1 MVSLMKDSSSVVWRI
16 DRAGG
21 GPPDAVTYAQRVA
34 SVGSTV
40 RSIGRAHLLVLRD
53 REQAIRS
60 FLVTPRSSKSAML
73 AGSLASAVGG
83 RHVHEEAGL
92 PELDVSQGVMLLR
105 AAPDDF
111 GAREPMTGFEPTEMP
126 LLVARVLQPGGW
138 VLVSLRRPGKGEVK
152 TARRWFHHRTSGATS
167 HYSLSGDVMV
177 GSLTVGGM
185 DPSVA
190 ETVLTSLAATM
201 PGFDVETS
209 VVSPPGR
216 LAGTGL
222 SLLAGGAGAA
232 AGHMVADSVPVAVA
246 AAGVGGV
253 SAVLHGT
260 GRLPSRA
267 DKVAG
272 SIASGEFSV
281 PGRRSRTQVHAPR
294 SAGTDRRGREVSAAP
309 GTYPFRDEA
318 FLLVPAQVAAIVCP
332 HHGTGSASS
341 GSRVL
346 DLPPALSKA
355 VGPVVGW
362 VGDQPV
368 RLSSEDGFSGVMAF
382 GRPGSG
388 KTALVLC
395 LFAFDSLERVRPT
408 ERPGTFGESNTLIA
422 FEDKGADGV
431 LGYEAWL
438 NQHGDASIRVDV
450 ADPSTARIDLLGPGT
465 PLQQATSLTNRM
477 RYAMGSESIGPRSY
491 NTLVQVFTVALLST
505 SQDGVAA
512 GLPEHNSFMERAD
525 TLLCSRGDVAGVA
538 LFDAITQ
545 RVARSGADDPGT
557 AQVQEALIRLDSLYG
572 PKATPASRRALVEA
586 PQSKVALLCSVP
598 SWWSDER
605 MSVSF
610 ETILENHWA
619 AVINTGPPVSG
630 GVLADD
636 SVTGVLSS
644 MLMHALKGAIQST
657 CMGWRSTGRAVT
669 VFSDELK
676 LLSGHSPEVVEWMR
690 EQGRAFGVRLVFATQ
705 WPTQLHP
712 GVRTATQGFGTVAWF
727 GQDEPSVTQ
736 SAVADLAQDG
746 SGITSGDIAGLEPFH
761 SYLRATVGM
770 RRQPAVPVAMAFW
783 GAEDRHRFA
792 PDQGWS

>member
-1 MVSLMKDSSSVVWRI
+1 MKDSSSVVWRI

-40 RSIGRAHLLVLRD
+40 RSIGAAHLLVVRD
-53 REQAIRS
+53 REMGIRS
-60 FLVTPRSSKSAML
+60 FLATPVSSKSAML

-83 RHVHEEAGL
+83 RHVHEEDGL
-92 PELDVSQGVMLLR
+92 PELDVSQGVLTLR
-105 AAPDDF
+105 ATPDDF

-138 VLVSLRRPGKGEVK
+138 VLVSLRGPGKGEVK
-152 TARRWFHHRTSGATS
+152 MARRWFHHRTSGATS

-177 GSLTVGGM
+177 GSMTMGGM

-190 ETVLTSLAATM
+190 ETALTSLAATL

-209 VVSPPGR
+209 VVAPPGR

-222 SLLAGGAGAA
+222 SLLAGGAGAT
-232 AGHMVADSVPVAVA
+232 AGHLVLDSLPAAVVAG
-246 AAGVGGV
+246 GVGGLA
-253 SAVLHGT
+253 AVLHGT
-260 GRLPSRA
+260 GRVPSRA
-267 DKVAG
+267 DKITGAIG
-272 SIASGEFSV
+272 AGEFAV

-294 SAGTDRRGREVSAAP
+294 QAGTDRRGREVSAAP
-309 GTYPFRDEA
+309 GTYPFKEDA
-318 FLLVPAQVAAIVCP
+318 FLLAPAQVAAIVCP

-346 DLPPALSKA
+346 DVPPALSKA

-362 VGDQPV
+362 GGDQPV
-368 RLSSEDGFSGVMAF
+368 PLSSEDGFSGVMAF

-388 KTALVLC
+388 KTVLVQC

-408 ERPGTFGESNTLIA
+408 GRKGTFGESNTLIA
-422 FEDKGADGV
+422 FEDKGAEGV

-438 NQHGDASIRVDV
+438 REHGDASIRVDV
-450 ADPSTARIDLLGPGT
+450 ADPSTVRIDLLGPGT
-465 PLQQATSLTNRM
+465 AVQQATSLTNRM

-512 GLPEHNSFMERAD
+512 GLPEGNSFMERAD

-545 RVARSGADDPGT
+545 RVAKMDSADPKVGEI
-557 AQVQEALIRLDSLYG
+557 QEALIRLDSLYG
-572 PKATPASRRALVEA
+572 PKATPASRRNLVEA

-598 SWWSDER
+598 SWWSDDR
-605 MSVSF
+605 PVVSF

-636 SVTGVLSS
+636 SVTGALSS

-657 CMGWRSTGRAVT
+657 CTGWRSAGRAVT

-712 GVRTATQGFGTVAWF
+712 GVRTATQGFGTVAWY

-736 SAVADLAQDG
+736 AAVADLSQDG
-746 SGITSGDIAGLEPFH
+746 SDIGSGDIAGLEPFH
-761 SYLRATVGM
+761 AYVRATVGM
-770 RRQPAVPVAMAFW
+770 RRQPAVPVAMAHW
-783 GAEDRHRFA
+783 GPEDRHRFA
-792 PDQGWS
+792 ADQGWT